1 MKLTTKARELQSV
14 HIILS
19 RSRYVQRLCCRG
31 EGSRCRSTCSCTSI
45 RPSTIHHHH
54 PPPPPPAHQ
63 QAQRRPFA
71 RYSAVMSP
79 PGSAAAPSR
88 SSRPCGP
95 NAWPAVVAVSR
106 CGCTVLLGDNRRRGK
121 EEKINKSSHDGE
133 GGGHDVTYY
142 NKDQLVGGGGAKD
155 RTAEEATNSV
165 ISQSA
170 SELMDRKQTYLIM

>member
-45 RPSTIHHHH
+45 RPSTIHHHP